1 MNEPTSAQVDA
12 AERLG
17 VSLHFTN
24 TPLTVA
30 RLVEI
35 VEDLQ
40 RRVAE
45 LERQQRKPSWRK

>member
-1 MNEPTSAQVDA
+1 MEPTQEQIDA

-30 RLVEI
+30 RLIEI

-40 RRVAE
+40 KRVAE
-45 LERQQRKPSWRK
+45 LEQQKRSWLRK

>member
-1 MNEPTSAQVDA
+1 MNEPTASQVDA
-12 AERLG
+12 AERLN

-35 VEDLQ
+35 VEELQ
-40 RRVAE
+40 RRVEE
-45 LERQQRKPSWRK
+45 LERRKPWLRK

>member
-1 MNEPTSAQVDA
+1 MNEPTAQQVSA

-40 RRVAE
+40 KRVAE
-45 LERQQRKPSWRK
+45 LEQQKKAWLRR